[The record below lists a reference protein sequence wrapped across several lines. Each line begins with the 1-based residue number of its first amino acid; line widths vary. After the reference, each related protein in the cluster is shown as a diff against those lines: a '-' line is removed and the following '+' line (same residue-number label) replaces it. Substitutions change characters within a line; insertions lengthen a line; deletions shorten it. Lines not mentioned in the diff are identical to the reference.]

1 MTCTV
6 RFSGESTSTL
16 TNIPGRRRPSGFGNV
31 ARTRTFRVLTSTSG
45 LITVTPPS
53 QVAFGNTSVRS
64 TACIPS
70 LSSARA
76 CCGSQN
82 SPCTGCTAV
91 SEAIAV
97 PEASTCPSSTCRIET
112 RPSNGARMV
121 FLAMFASRVTT
132 FAAACFARASAASR
146 SAGELTCASRSVLAR
161 CRLARARSASALAA
175 ASCPCSVELSSF
187 TSKSPLRTNMPESK
201 PISRTRPGT
210 SEARVTVRTA
220 ISVPTVEREACHST
234 ASTLAEVTDSGG
246 MAKDLPAL
254 IILPI
259 WPALIPARMTTTA
272 TSAAFALV
280 ALNGFFVATEFA
292 LVKVRPTRLD
302 ELARRGSGGARRTR
316 RIVDRLDEYLSATQ
330 LGITLASLA
339 LGWIGEPAFA
349 HLIEPVATRA
359 GLAPPTTEGIAA
371 ALSFLLIT
379 FLHIVFGELAPKSL
393 AIQRPEGTALAVSA
407 PMHWFHVVF
416 YPAIWALN
424 AVAAAALRLIGL
436 KSASESETI
445 HTEEELR
452 LIVASMRSG
461 KAGSRRLDVVER
473 TLRLPQRV
481 SRDLMVPRQD
491 IAYFRLDQTLE
502 ERREIARKTWHSRY
516 PVIESDIDHIAGIF
530 NVRDAFVAGSD
541 PRTPEEMRALLRPP
555 LYVPESMSA
564 EALFRELRGR
574 KQRLAIVVDE
584 YGGTAGIVTVQDLI
598 DAIAGETG
606 DGY

>member
-1 MTCTV
+1 MT
-6 RFSGESTSTL
+6 GPWL
-16 TNIPGRRRPSGFGNV
+16 AV
-31 ARTRTFRVLTSTSG
+31 A
-45 LITVTPPS
+45 
-53 QVAFGNTSVRS
+53 
-64 TACIPS
+64 
-70 LSSARA
+70 
-76 CCGSQN
+76 
-82 SPCTGCTAV
+82 
-91 SEAIAV
+91 
-97 PEASTCPSSTCRIET
+97 
-112 RPSNGARMV
+112 
-121 FLAMFASRVTT
+121 
-132 FAAACFARASAASR
+132 
-146 SAGELTCASRSVLAR
+146 
-161 CRLARARSASALAA
+161 
-175 ASCPCSVELSSF
+175 
-187 TSKSPLRTNMPESK
+187 
-201 PISRTRPGT
+201 
-210 SEARVTVRTA
+210 
-220 ISVPTVEREACHST
+220 
-234 ASTLAEVTDSGG
+234 
-246 MAKDLPAL
+246 
-254 IILPI
+254 
-259 WPALIPARMTTTA
+259 
-272 TSAAFALV
+272 AAFALV

-359 GLAPPTTEGIAA
+359 GLAPATTEGIAA

-436 KSASESETI
+436 KPASESETI

-491 IAYFRLDQTLE
+491 IAYFRLDQTPE

-541 PRTPEEMRALLRPP
+541 PQTPEEMRALLRPP

-574 KQRLAIVVDE
+574 KQRFAIV
-584 YGGTAGIVTVQDLI
+584 
-598 DAIAGETG
+598 GETG
-606 DGY
+606 DEYSQEGAWIKPLAGGRFHIDPRTSVADFAEHFGVQIEAESAASVGGLVIERLRRIPAVGDKVAIGPWELTVEEMDGPRIATLSAARSG

>member
-1 MTCTV
+1 MT
-6 RFSGESTSTL
+6 GPWL
-16 TNIPGRRRPSGFGNV
+16 AV
-31 ARTRTFRVLTSTSG
+31 A
-45 LITVTPPS
+45 
-53 QVAFGNTSVRS
+53 
-64 TACIPS
+64 
-70 LSSARA
+70 
-76 CCGSQN
+76 
-82 SPCTGCTAV
+82 
-91 SEAIAV
+91 
-97 PEASTCPSSTCRIET
+97 
-112 RPSNGARMV
+112 
-121 FLAMFASRVTT
+121 
-132 FAAACFARASAASR
+132 
-146 SAGELTCASRSVLAR
+146 
-161 CRLARARSASALAA
+161 
-175 ASCPCSVELSSF
+175 
-187 TSKSPLRTNMPESK
+187 
-201 PISRTRPGT
+201 
-210 SEARVTVRTA
+210 
-220 ISVPTVEREACHST
+220 
-234 ASTLAEVTDSGG
+234 
-246 MAKDLPAL
+246 
-254 IILPI
+254 
-259 WPALIPARMTTTA
+259 
-272 TSAAFALV
+272 AAFALV

-302 ELARRGSGGARRTR
+302 ELARRGSGAARRTR
-316 RIVDRLDEYLSATQ
+316 RLVDRLDEYLSATQ

-359 GLAPPTTEGIAA
+359 GLAPATTEAIAA

-436 KSASESETI
+436 KPASESETI

-481 SRDLMVPRQD
+481 ARDLMVPRQD
-491 IAYFRLDQTLE
+491 IAYFRLDQTPE

-598 DAIAGETG
+598 DAIVGETG
-606 DGY
+606 DEYSQEGAWIKPLAGGRFHIDPRTSVADFAEHFGVQIEAESAASVGGLVIERLRRIPAVGDKVAIGPWVLTVEEMDGPRIATLSAARSG